1 MKFRT
6 GTLYTQ
12 KMAHLYSRTTSSSCL
27 LCHQP
32 DSQIHMLSGCQ
43 HTSIQNMVT
52 EKHNVAS
59 RFIIKT
65 LNKGDFG
72 GNIIFYRYWK

>member
-12 KMAHLYSRTTSSSCL
+12 KMAHLYSRANSSSYL

-32 DSQIHMLSGCQ
+32 DSQIHMLSGVSMLQ
-43 HTSIQNMVT
+43 
-52 EKHNVAS
+52 
-59 RFIIKT
+59 FKT
-65 LNKGDFG
+65 
-72 GNIIFYRYWK
+72 W